1 MFYFNKIGFIPI
13 NLFVTK
19 TWVLSQYVYYYK
31 MWCFT
36 MIKYFLTTVLM
47 KFPLPN
53 NDKHRYHR
61 L

>member
-1 MFYFNKIGFIPI
+1 MCYFNNSGFTPKST
-13 NLFVTK
+13 FVME
-19 TWVLSQYVYYYK
+19 TWVLSQYIYYYK

-36 MIKYFLTTVLM
+36 LIKYFLTTVMM

-53 NDKHRYHR
+53 NDKHRYHH